1 MSMNLASGRLPV
13 LAGATIGN
21 MVSMTPAV
29 YSVFGTFLIPLST
42 TFNWP
47 RAKISAVLTIIALV
61 GAITYPLAGRFA
73 DRHGVRGILLLGYLL
88 FAVALGSLAM
98 LDGRISQLYLIYAL
112 IGFAGGLPSTALLS
126 KLIAD
131 WFDSHRGL
139 ALSISAGVGNAI
151 GSIMMP
157 VLAAV
162 LIANAGWR
170 FAYLGIAAVV
180 LCLGFPATFFLL
192 RDAPAA
198 AQRIAC
204 TEPAPDLKRAWLVK
218 DPMFWIVLISI
229 GVGSGTNTV
238 IFSHIVPILAE
249 HGIGVAAATV
259 VVSVF
264 ALATAVWQVV
274 MGYLLDR
281 YRTPR
286 VVIPLYLMVMPG
298 LGLLEWGVTTP
309 FLVLGGTFLGI
320 SCGTQFAA
328 LPFFVARYFGIAK
341 FGIAIGLIYSAVIAA
356 QGSMPVLL
364 DASFDALRS
373 YRPAI
378 MIAELFFASCALLI
392 LALPNYRFA
401 APNRNSTD
409 IALHPA

>member
-1 MSMNLASGRLPV
+1 MNAASGRLPV

-21 MVSMTPAV
+21 MVSMTPVV
-29 YSVFGTFLIPLST
+29 YSVYGTFLIPLSM

-47 RAKISAVLTIIALV
+47 RAEISAVLTIIAFV
-61 GAITYPLAGRFA
+61 GAITYPLAGRYA

-88 FAVALGSLAM
+88 FSVALGSLAT
-98 LDGRISQLYLIYAL
+98 LNGRISQLYLIYAF
-112 IGFAGGLPSTALLS
+112 IGFAGGIPSTALLS

-139 ALSISAGVGNAI
+139 ALSISAGVGNAM

-162 LIANAGWR
+162 LIAGAGWR
-170 FAYLGIAAVV
+170 FAYLGIALVV
-180 LCLGFPATFFLL
+180 LCLGVPATFFLL
-192 RDAPAA
+192 RDAPSAG
-198 AQRIAC
+198 RGIALV
-204 TEPAPDLKRAWLVK
+204 ESAPDLTRAWLVK
-218 DPMFWIVLISI
+218 DPIFWIVLISI
-229 GVGSGTNTV
+229 GVAPGTGTV

-249 HGIGVAAATV
+249 HSIGVAQATV

-264 ALATAVWQVV
+264 ALATAVWQVI

-281 YRTPR
+281 YGTPR
-286 VVIPLYLMVMPG
+286 VVLPFYLMVLPG
-298 LGLLEWGVTTP
+298 LGLLEWGLTAP
-309 FLVLGGTFLGI
+309 ELILGGTCLGI

-328 LPFFVARYFGIAK
+328 LPFFVGRYFEIGK

-356 QGSMPVLL
+356 QGTMPVLL
-364 DASFDALRS
+364 DACFDALRS

-378 MIAELFFASCALLI
+378 IIAEAFFSSCALLV
-392 LALPNYRFA
+392 LLLPKYRFA
-401 APNRNSTD
+401 APDRNLTD
-409 IALHPA
+409 MVPHPV